1 MTHPAVR
8 EEIAAGESKA
18 NTISIT
24 LGLLAPPLTE
34 QLKGFGIE
42 EEKTKAFDK
51 MANAINDLYISDL
64 LTGAQALSIRKRLF
78 SQIEKA
84 AGVKKPRRKAER

>member
-1 MTHPAVR
+1 MIHPVVR
-8 EEIAAGESKA
+8 EQIAEGEATK

-24 LGLLAPPLTE
+24 LGLLAAPLTE
-34 QLKGFGIE
+34 QLNGFGIAE
-42 EEKTKAFDK
+42 DKVKEFDK
-51 MANAINDLYISDL
+51 LANAVNDLYISDL

-84 AGVKKPRRKAER
+84 AGVKKPRKKAAR